1 MRNLVSKHRSDKS
14 EWGSLI
20 KHKIKAI
27 LAPRAVASGVK
38 GGSDF
43 RGPQLRGPPRRSQP
57 PDRGQPKKTLRTDG
71 PLLRIV
77 TKAYHLHL
85 FLSLANLNI
94 KKKDTRAMFGAHA
107 ESRVSLTARP
117 NRALLRLLLHLNKQI
132 QIAV

>member
-1 MRNLVSKHRSDKS
+1 MRDLVSKHRSDKS
-14 EWGSLI
+14 ECGSLI
-20 KHKIKAI
+20 KHRIKAI

-38 GGSDF
+38 GGGDF

-71 PLLRIV
+71 PLLRVV

-94 KKKDTRAMFGAHA
+94 QKKDT
-107 ESRVSLTARP
+107 EKL
-117 NRALLRLLLHLNKQI
+117 K
-132 QIAV
+132 